1 MKDFFRIV
9 LFINRAFF
17 REEER
22 SFPTER
28 RMPPGAP
35 RLTAGQRVSFTLNE
49 SPEGGF
55 YATDVKPLD
64 EDT

>member
-1 MKDFFRIV
+1 MTDLFRIV

-17 REEER
+17 GAEER

-28 RMPPGAP
+28 RMPPDA
-35 RLTAGQRVSFTLNE
+35 LHLAAGQRVSFDLNE
-49 SPEGGF
+49 SPEGGL
-55 YATDVKPLD
+55 YATNVKPLD